1 MPKFKISSLNI
12 EGFRAFRSLKIPA
25 LGQINLITGRNN
37 TGKSSI
43 LECLRLLTS
52 DANPSVLRDILTYRE
67 EYEEVRD
74 DEFTDTQHLLRLS
87 TLFRGFPEISENP
100 KSIPDPIVISASQFP
115 HSMKVSI
122 GVGWA
127 SFRPDSDG
135 NLRLSLL
142 ENARVDELESGLVP
156 VLKIEANGRERL
168 YSLERFS
175 RRYFR
180 GSFREDPHID
190 RSNQVSVPCIFVG
203 PFVRDRTSIWESL
216 WDQIV
221 LSDNERHIIEALQ
234 LIEPRI
240 SAISMVGDRPAR
252 TRRAIVRA
260 DNIRRPVPL
269 RTFGDGLSRLF
280 GIVLSLVSA
289 EEGLLLIEEFENG
302 IHHSIQTEAWRL
314 IFRLARRLEIQVF
327 ATTHSWDAI
336 EAFQLA
342 ASESQTKGALV
353 RLIRRDDRI
362 ISTVFPEDELAVV
375 TRRKI
380 EVR

>member
-1 MPKFKISSLNI
+1 MSGFKIDNLNI
-12 EGFRAFRSLKIPA
+12 EGFRAFRPLKIPD
-25 LGQINLITGRNN
+25 LGQINLITGGNN
-37 TGKSSI
+37 TGKSSL
-43 LECLRLLTS
+43 LECLRILAS
-52 DANPSVLRDILTYRE
+52 DANPSILHNILTYRD
-67 EYEEVRD
+67 EYEGKGG
-74 DEFTDTQHLLRLS
+74 DEFTGTQHLSRLC
-87 TLFRGFPEISENP
+87 TLFNGFPEISEDP
-100 KSIPDPIVISASQFP
+100 ESIPDPIDISADRSP
-115 HSMKVSI
+115 HNMKLSMRI
-122 GVGWA
+122 GWA
-127 SFRPDSDG
+127 SPKYNSDG
-135 NLRLSLL
+135 SVRLAFA
-142 ENARVDELESGLVP
+142 ENAHSDELESELVP
-156 VLKIEANGRERL
+156 VLRVEANGRERL
-168 YSLERFS
+168 YPLERFS
-175 RRYFR
+175 RLSFR
-180 GSFREDPHID
+180 GSFRKDPHID
-190 RSNQVSVPCIFVG
+190 RSNQVPNPCIFVG
-203 PFVRDRTSIWESL
+203 PSVRERTSIWESL

-221 LSDNERHIIEALQ
+221 LSDNEKHIIEALQ

-240 SAISMVGDRPAR
+240 SAISMVGDKSAR

-289 EEGLLLIEEFENG
+289 EGGLLLIEEFENG

-375 TRRKI
+375 TRNKI